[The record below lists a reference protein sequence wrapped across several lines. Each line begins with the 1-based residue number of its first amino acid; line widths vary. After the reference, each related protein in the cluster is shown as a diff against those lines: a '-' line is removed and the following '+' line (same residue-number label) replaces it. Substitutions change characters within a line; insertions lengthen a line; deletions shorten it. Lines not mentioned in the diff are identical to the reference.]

1 MPAVVAP
8 PSDAKGYTLA
18 IGAAA
23 SRSSWQQSLAL
34 VHAMPQRRVA
44 VNIITL
50 NAAASTFSRRQCPL
64 SYGWVKA
71 ADLFASMRRAGP
83 QPDVVSFNVLA
94 SCCEKGRQWRRAV
107 TVLDIL
113 RWQGHL
119 RADAITFNT
128 VIASCEKAGCW
139 ESALEILRCMDRDS
153 RKGQQGNQVSFLD
166 LHGLNSAISACEKGL
181 QWQRALFLLL
191 EDCAGRRL
199 HADAITYSAAI
210 TACGHGARSDIALD
224 LLRSMR
230 HAKVEPKVFCFN
242 AAITTCGARSLQWE
256 PALELLWA
264 ARQLSVEPNTV
275 TGNAALGACGPGHRW
290 EVAVAGLQFLL
301 SGSGLRANI
310 LSFNSAISA
319 VNFGREAWQVAVSFL
334 EAAQHY
340 GLLPDIITLGAVG
353 DAFDKAL
360 QWQHAINL
368 LREAVPYYSVL
379 PDKGCFGAAISACER
394 CGQWEMALELLQVMS
409 AGRRPESSVD
419 VAAFGAAV
427 NACGKTLRWA
437 QALQLQREL
446 LRRGLQ
452 ASTQGHNAVM
462 DACARARRWQ
472 RALDLL
478 ADMRPLGNALVPD
491 AISFSIAVAAFGGP
505 SHLTMKPS
513 VPASSPWFWALQLAD
528 DLRCQGARPAVV
540 GVEGALVGAC
550 AAGAQWQPAL
560 RLIGDLLNSQQEP
573 DAASVGAATSA
584 CRRARQWESAIS
596 LLVQAASGSQSLATD
611 IAAQAD
617 ACEAAPV
624 GEAPLARL
632 LEDLDRQ
639 SLQVGL
645 GACSRRRGRVVQ
657 AIAVEVLEPA
667 ADLPVP
673 SKDWASLLSQAEF
686 VASASFPPEVPPKPS
701 APVPVAKVLVEF
713 PADPDGFFWHHRIL
727 LKRIAGPTWLA
738 LTPDHDI
745 CRHNLETSRHLVL
758 ERAAQFPAAQRAF
771 VYAFDPIDRAT
782 LEGFKRIA
790 ATQAALLG
798 DGGDVEAKGIVKIGN
813 EEVFVEKVQADQ
825 LAAWAAKTVK
835 DAGDIRLL
843 GDHRDAAGKRK
854 LDLSSAVAMMRES
867 KIDDFPLQGVRA
879 CREYLSAISEG
890 PGNIVSYHSEW
901 VRLSGVNEASAVCHT
916 HRTLAETL
924 RLLVS
929 FDQVDLS
936 NMAGGEQL
944 VRWIIQIET
953 AVERNPKLPDF
964 SGLDIVTGATTT
976 AEGKALAPKFGEWIT
991 ERMKSRATIWKSQRQ
1006 YNEERRGSAK
1016 VKGDGKGGKGAQAAA
1031 DKDRD
1036 GKKKKKDAG
1045 GAQAAADDQRA
1056 TMEATGKRNKFS
1068 SPAFGVRARDRRH
1081 GDPFPLPVPSS
1092 HSALFRAANTG
1103 QRQVFEALHSLNAL
1117 AGPTLKSASAQQHS
1131 LPPSACLKP
1140 TSVQQW
1146 MMDDVVER
1154 ISRHGE
1160 QPADLSEESSLG
1172 ELLASSGPYSGDVGH
1187 LASFDIS
1194 KIKVLSRPL
1203 RPQEAASL
1211 CPPRTAG
1218 YYKHFRHVI
1227 ERDERELEV
1236 LRESNYDGLTPYWDP
1251 KLKRSRGTR
1260 IGLYQA
1266 LHRVGLLTFRRRAKA
1281 KVGFFVV
1288 AKKDGM
1294 QRLIVDA
1301 RVPNM
1306 CHRRP
1311 PPTRLGTSGAYL
1323 DLDLGDHAASG
1334 FGPVYEPSGNEGD
1347 VGDCFY
1353 NFLQEDLASWFC
1365 ADDWMT
1371 SEEWMSLG
1379 IDVGEVFDDELR
1391 CKLCPSRDERLCP
1404 AFLGVCMGWSWA
1416 LHNAQEIVSH
1426 QVSQT
1431 ENFDKSDQIRDKQ
1444 VAPLLQPGRPVLGIY
1459 VDNVAIIGGVPEDAD
1474 RRMRAVCERFGQLG
1488 IPFVVTHKS
1497 SQSYLDTIGLRF
1509 DFARRALMHKSRRC
1523 WRLRLAT
1530 LALLRRRKVRGSV
1543 LQVWGGHVIH
1553 HCSLLRPG
1561 MSCLHSFYRFIE
1573 FAGNEQKVLWP
1584 SVRQEMRLVIGLVFL
1599 GEAHLGAPIHENVY
1613 LGDSSTYG
1621 FSLMVTKSS
1630 QLEVRQATLHRERW
1644 RFIVPDVELGAPL
1657 VSPLDFSSLG
1667 GLSPLGGDVAPPP
1680 GLWPPGAHEIS
1691 SGWSR
1696 GSCPGAGFGTST
1708 QYGRQ
1713 LLQQAELRRK
1723 PVQSWRPS
1731 RPPRPLVEVPDSIP
1745 VIGPEWD
1752 KRDRYTL
1759 LVAAPWHHTAE
1770 HINIKEMRVLLM
1782 GVRRCCR
1789 DRSALGHRV
1798 LLLSDNL
1805 VSVLA
1810 LEKGRSSSYSLNLL
1824 CRRAAAYSIGGRISF
1839 RFRHIG
1845 TDRNV
1850 ADAPSR
1856 CIPDNAQTH
1865 LAQLGLHRWV
1875 LGVGLEARIRGR
1887 LRWANLQGLQL
1898 GGQLHASRR
1907 RTSQQPK
1914 YFLELFSGSG
1924 VLTTAFKQAGCNVLP
1939 ACEILNGVQFDLT
1952 RHSTQ
1957 EALLR
1962 LLRTGRIWYVHMG
1975 TPCTVWSRARHGLT
1989 NMARARAKETVG
2001 VELALFSV
2009 AVARLASSLNIWW
2022 SIENPRSSR
2031 LWNFHPV
2038 SELLQLPHTH
2048 WFHWDMCMYD
2058 SPNKKPTA
2066 TMTNCPSLAGLA
2078 RACQGGHKHMV
2089 LRGTERVRLLDGLTV
2104 TRNKTAG
2111 AGVYPVPLCRRWC
2124 SLATSLC
2131 PAGAFGDSSSGFKGE
2146 SESALSHAAR
2156 AASSSVHG
2164 LAMPHEQTQK
2174 RADHDFLGNPCY
2186 RAQRYREPI
2195 IFGQHSNAEAEV
2207 LRQQRPVRPCQL

>member
-1 MPAVVAP
+1 MALVVGGA
-8 PSDAKGYTLA
+8 G
-18 IGAAA
+18 GAA
-23 SRSSWQQSLAL
+23 L
-34 VHAMPQRRVA
+34 PDD
-44 VNIITL
+44 
-50 NAAASTFSRRQCPL
+50 FS
-64 SYGWVKA
+64 
-71 ADLFASMRRAGP
+71 
-83 QPDVVSFNVLA
+83 
-94 SCCEKGRQWRRAV
+94 
-107 TVLDIL
+107 
-113 RWQGHL
+113 
-119 RADAITFNT
+119 
-128 VIASCEKAGCW
+128 
-139 ESALEILRCMDRDS
+139 
-153 RKGQQGNQVSFLD
+153 LD
-166 LHGLNSAISACEKGL
+166 LA
-181 QWQRALFLLL
+181 
-191 EDCAGRRL
+191 
-199 HADAITYSAAI
+199 
-210 TACGHGARSDIALD
+210 
-224 LLRSMR
+224 
-230 HAKVEPKVFCFN
+230 EPQ
-242 AAITTCGARSLQWE
+242 I
-256 PALELLWA
+256 
-264 ARQLSVEPNTV
+264 
-275 TGNAALGACGPGHRW
+275 
-290 EVAVAGLQFLL
+290 
-301 SGSGLRANI
+301 
-310 LSFNSAISA
+310 
-319 VNFGREAWQVAVSFL
+319 
-334 EAAQHY
+334 
-340 GLLPDIITLGAVG
+340 
-353 DAFDKAL
+353 
-360 QWQHAINL
+360 
-368 LREAVPYYSVL
+368 
-379 PDKGCFGAAISACER
+379 
-394 CGQWEMALELLQVMS
+394 
-409 AGRRPESSVD
+409 
-419 VAAFGAAV
+419 
-427 NACGKTLRWA
+427 
-437 QALQLQREL
+437 
-446 LRRGLQ
+446 
-452 ASTQGHNAVM
+452 
-462 DACARARRWQ
+462 
-472 RALDLL
+472 
-478 ADMRPLGNALVPD
+478 
-491 AISFSIAVAAFGGP
+491 
-505 SHLTMKPS
+505 
-513 VPASSPWFWALQLAD
+513 
-528 DLRCQGARPAVV
+528 
-540 GVEGALVGAC
+540 
-550 AAGAQWQPAL
+550 
-560 RLIGDLLNSQQEP
+560 
-573 DAASVGAATSA
+573 
-584 CRRARQWESAIS
+584 
-596 LLVQAASGSQSLATD
+596 
-611 IAAQAD
+611 
-617 ACEAAPV
+617 
-624 GEAPLARL
+624 
-632 LEDLDRQ
+632 
-639 SLQVGL
+639 
-645 GACSRRRGRVVQ
+645 
-657 AIAVEVLEPA
+657 
-667 ADLPVP
+667 
-673 SKDWASLLSQAEF
+673 
-686 VASASFPPEVPPKPS
+686 
-701 APVPVAKVLVEF
+701 LVEF

-758 ERAAQFPAAQRAF
+758 ARAAQFPAAQRAF

-790 ATQAALLG
+790 STQAALLG
-798 DGGDVEAKGIVKIGN
+798 DGGDVEVKAKGIVKMGN
-813 EEVFVEKVQADQ
+813 EEVFVEKVQADN

-854 LDLSSAVAMMRES
+854 LDLSSAVAMMLES

-890 PGNIVSYHSEW
+890 PGNIISYHSEW

-916 HRTLAETL
+916 HRTLAENL

-964 SGLDIVTGATTT
+964 SGLDIVTGATTS

-1006 YNEERRGSAK
+1006 YNEERRGS
-1016 VKGDGKGGKGAQAAA
+1016 VKDKGAGKGK

-1056 TMEATGKRNKFS
+1056 TMEATGKRTKFS

-1092 HSALFRAANTG
+1092 HSALFRAADTG
-1103 QRQVFEALHSLNAL
+1103 QRQVFEAFQSLNAL

-1131 LPPSACLKP
+1131 LPPSAGLKP

-1146 MMDDVVER
+1146 MMDD
-1154 ISRHGE
+1154 
-1160 QPADLSEESSLG
+1160 
-1172 ELLASSGPYSGDVGH
+1172 LLASSGPYSGDVGH

-1251 KLKRSRGTR
+1251 KLNRSRGAR

-1391 CKLCPSRDERLCP
+1391 CKLYPSREERLCP

-1416 LHNAQEIVSH
+1416 LHMAQEIVSH

-1553 HCSLLRPG
+1553 HFSLLRPG

-1599 GEAHLGAPIHENVY
+1599 GEAHLGAPIHESVY

-1630 QLEVRQATLHRERW
+1630 QQEVRQATLHRERW
-1644 RFIVPDVELGAPL
+1644 RFIAPDVELGAPL
-1657 VSPLDFSSLG
+1657 VSPLDFSTLG

-1680 GLWPPGAHEIS
+1680 DLLGGHEV
-1691 SGWSR
+1691 
-1696 GSCPGAGFGTST
+1696 AV
-1708 QYGRQ
+1708 Q

-1752 KRDRYTL
+1752 KQDRYTL

-1810 LEKGRSSSYSLNLL
+1810 LETGRSSSYSLNLL

-1856 CIPDNAQTH
+1856 CIPDDAQTH

-1875 LGVGLEARIRGR
+1875 LGVGGS
-1887 LRWANLQGLQL
+1887 
-1898 GGQLHASRR
+1898 GGQISK
-1907 RTSQQPK
+1907 TSQQPK

-1952 RHSTQ
+1952 RHSAQ

-1962 LLRTGRIWYVHMG
+1962 LLRTGRVWYVHMG

-2009 AVARLASSLNIWW
+2009 AVA
-2022 SIENPRSSR
+2022 P
-2031 LWNFHPV
+2031 
-2038 SELLQLPHTH
+2038 
-2048 WFHWDMCMYD
+2048 
-2058 SPNKKPTA
+2058 
-2066 TMTNCPSLAGLA
+2066 
-2078 RACQGGHKHMV
+2078 CQGGHKHLV

-2124 SLATSLC
+2124 SLATSLG

-2164 LAMPHEQTQK
+2164 FAMQHEQTQT
-2174 RADHDFLGNPCY
+2174 RADHDFFGNPCY
-2186 RAQRYREPI
+2186 RAQRYHEPI
-2195 IFGQHSNAEAEV
+2195 IFGQHSNAEAESGLASTSKRGRV
-2207 LRQQRPVRPCQL
+2207 LCAKTGAGVLLPKSKQLKCRKVTSNTLARYSSALEEFDTWAKKNKRGLGPKQLDASMVEFMRQQYEAGCQSWEGSYLVYGHQLLRHTGLDSSCLPESKKALKGWKTGAPGKMRLPYPEEVILDVADFALGAGNGEAAMAIALQLDGYFRPSEVLNLTVKQVMPPARKAGRAYAKAWGIVLAPAEDEKPTKTGQFDDSVLIGDIQHEWLGPILALLIKNKTPEDKLFPSLSLASYERLFRDAMQKRYNKCIHVTPHAVRHSGPSNDKFHKRRSLLQIQKRGRWASPKSVARYEKEALLLSIWRAIPEHKHSDISARSRDFPFKLFHSGHVQTLCQLEANPRPDKVLSGELKNTGQAFHFTTLYLAANFLRPSPPESVQATFRHFAD

>member
-1 MPAVVAP
+1 VFRLPACARSPGQLQAGIMEALRRLSLISKVTIEIQNHWGIE
-8 PSDAKGYTLA
+8 DKTLA
-18 IGAAA
+18 EFVIEIGETVASVSDFEAKLEENGAAA
-23 SRSSWQQSLAL
+23 TGA
-34 VHAMPQRRVA
+34 
-44 VNIITL
+44 
-50 NAAASTFSRRQCPL
+50 FSER
-64 SYGWVKA
+64 
-71 ADLFASMRRAGP
+71 LFELIQKMGGP
-83 QPDVVSFNVLA
+83 KKGAEP
-94 SCCEKGRQWRRAV
+94 EK
-107 TVLDIL
+107 
-113 RWQGHL
+113 
-119 RADAITFNT
+119 
-128 VIASCEKAGCW
+128 
-139 ESALEILRCMDRDS
+139 
-153 RKGQQGNQVSFLD
+153 KGS
-166 LHGLNSAISACEKGL
+166 
-181 QWQRALFLLL
+181 
-191 EDCAGRRL
+191 
-199 HADAITYSAAI
+199 
-210 TACGHGARSDIALD
+210 
-224 LLRSMR
+224 
-230 HAKVEPKVFCFN
+230 
-242 AAITTCGARSLQWE
+242 
-256 PALELLWA
+256 
-264 ARQLSVEPNTV
+264 
-275 TGNAALGACGPGHRW
+275 
-290 EVAVAGLQFLL
+290 
-301 SGSGLRANI
+301 
-310 LSFNSAISA
+310 
-319 VNFGREAWQVAVSFL
+319 
-334 EAAQHY
+334 
-340 GLLPDIITLGAVG
+340 
-353 DAFDKAL
+353 
-360 QWQHAINL
+360 
-368 LREAVPYYSVL
+368 
-379 PDKGCFGAAISACER
+379 
-394 CGQWEMALELLQVMS
+394 
-409 AGRRPESSVD
+409 
-419 VAAFGAAV
+419 
-427 NACGKTLRWA
+427 
-437 QALQLQREL
+437 
-446 LRRGLQ
+446 
-452 ASTQGHNAVM
+452 
-462 DACARARRWQ
+462 
-472 RALDLL
+472 
-478 ADMRPLGNALVPD
+478 RPLGDKDLKFPGLAMPD
-491 AISFSIAVAAFGGP
+491 NKSRNELKLDAQSNDLSSAARKLLNMEKGEEE
-505 SHLTMKPS
+505 MEAERK
-513 VPASSPWFWALQLAD
+513 
-528 DLRCQGARPAVV
+528 
-540 GVEGALVGAC
+540 
-550 AAGAQWQPAL
+550 AGAKELRERSRSRGKKEKKNDRGKVVNGPAEL
-560 RLIGDLLNSQQEP
+560 YGIYKGQVSRIMEYGCFINFETSEGRKEGLAHLSEVTKETRNVSRAGEYALPQCCDRSFVFQAEPSTSTTTTTTILPEPKPFEPANSSLP
-573 DAASVGAATSA
+573 GIAP
-584 CRRARQWESAIS
+584 
-596 LLVQAASGSQSLATD
+596 LLVHLGL
-611 IAAQAD
+611 
-617 ACEAAPV
+617 
-624 GEAPLARL
+624 GG
-632 LEDLDRQ
+632 
-639 SLQVGL
+639 LQVGL

-657 AIAVEVLEPA
+657 AIAVEVVEPA
-667 ADLPVP
+667 ADPPVP

-701 APVPVAKVLVEF
+701 APVPVAK
-713 PADPDGFFWHHRIL
+713 
-727 LKRIAGPTWLA
+727 
-738 LTPDHDI
+738 
-745 CRHNLETSRHLVL
+745 
-758 ERAAQFPAAQRAF
+758 
-771 VYAFDPIDRAT
+771 AT
-782 LEGFKRIA
+782 LGESGPKRPSD
-790 ATQAALLG
+790 LLRNRRTEELKARA
-798 DGGDVEAKGIVKIGN
+798 EAYYS
-813 EEVFVEKVQADQ
+813 Q
-825 LAAWAAKTVK
+825 
-835 DAGDIRLL
+835 
-843 GDHRDAAGKRK
+843 
-854 LDLSSAVAMMRES
+854 
-867 KIDDFPLQGVRA
+867 
-879 CREYLSAISEG
+879 
-890 PGNIVSYHSEW
+890 PG
-901 VRLSGVNEASAVCHT
+901 
-916 HRTLAETL
+916 
-924 RLLVS
+924 
-929 FDQVDLS
+929 
-936 NMAGGEQL
+936 
-944 VRWIIQIET
+944 
-953 AVERNPKLPDF
+953 
-964 SGLDIVTGATTT
+964 TGATTS
-976 AEGKALAPKFGEWIT
+976 AEGEALAPKFGEWIT
-991 ERMKSRATIWKSQRQ
+991 ERMKSGATNWESQRQ
-1006 YNEERRGSAK
+1006 YNEERRGS
-1016 VKGDGKGGKGAQAAA
+1016 VEVMGDGKGSKGAQTAA
-1031 DKDRD
+1031 DKSARNH
-1036 GKKKKKDAG
+1036 G
-1045 GAQAAADDQRA
+1045 GNWQAH
-1056 TMEATGKRNKFS
+1056 KFS

-1103 QRQVFEALHSLNAL
+1103 QRQVFEAFHSLNAL

-1131 LPPSACLKP
+1131 LPPSADLKP

-1154 ISRHGE
+1154 ISRHGS

-1251 KLKRSRGTR
+1251 KLKRSRGAR

-1311 PPTRLGTSGAYL
+1311 PSTRLGTSGAYL
-1323 DLDLGDHAASG
+1323 NLDLGDHAASG

-1379 IDVGEVFDDELR
+1379 INVGEVFDDELR
-1391 CKLCPSRDERLCP
+1391 CKLYPSREERLCP
-1404 AFLGVCMGWSWA
+1404 GVCMGWSWA
-1416 LHNAQEIVSH
+1416 LHMAQEIVSH

-1509 DFARRALMHKSRRC
+1509 DFARGALMHKSRRC

-1553 HCSLLRPG
+1553 HFSLLRPG

-1644 RFIVPDVELGAPL
+1644 RFIAPDVELGAPL

-1667 GLSPLGGDVAPPP
+1667 GLSPLGGDVVPPP

-1752 KRDRYTL
+1752 KQDRYTL
-1759 LVAAPWHHTAE
+1759 LVAAPRHHTAE

-1856 CIPDNAQTH
+1856 WFDPPGSKHSRQCSNSPRTAGTPPP
-1865 LAQLGLHRWV
+1865 GP
-1875 LGVGLEARIRGR
+1875 
-1887 LRWANLQGLQL
+1887 
-1898 GGQLHASRR
+1898 RR
-1907 RTSQQPK
+1907 RFGGRDPKAAPEGKSPRSTTRGTASCKPAESAADGPHDVSPVPDLAFPVLPVASKVLTSRPQQPK

-1957 EALLR
+1957 EAMLR
-1962 LLRTGRIWYVHMG
+1962 LLRTGRVWYVHMG

-2078 RACQGGHKHMV
+2078 RACQGGHKHVV
-2089 LRGTERVRLLDGLTV
+2089 LRGTERVRLPDGLTV

-2111 AGVYPVPLCRRWC
+2111 AGVYPANRSRLSAMPLELRAPLSMALLCNMSKRRNE
-2124 SLATSLC
+2124 LTTTSLGT
-2131 PAGAFGDSSSGFKGE
+2131 PATGRSATMSPSSSASIPMPKRRSYGSSGQ
-2146 SESALSHAAR
+2146 SGL
-2156 AASSSVHG
+2156 ASSSKRGRVLCAKTGAGVLLQKSKQLKCRKVTSNTLARYSSALEEFDTWAKKNKRGVGPLKLDASMVEFMRQQYEAGCQSWEGSYLVYGHQLLRHTG
-2164 LAMPHEQTQK
+2164 LDSSCLPESKKALKGWKTGAPGRMRLPYPEEVILDVADFALGAGNGEAAFAIALQLDGYFRPSEVLNLTVKQVMPPARKAGRAYAKAWGIVLAPAEDQKPTKTGQFDDSVLIGDIQHEWLGPLLELLTKNKAPEEKLFPSLSLASYERLFRDAMQK
-2174 RADHDFLGNPCY
+2174 RYNKFIHVTPHSVRHSGPSNDKFHKRRSLLQIQKRGRWASPKSVTRYEKEALLLGIW
-2186 RAQRYREPI
+2186 RAIPEN
-2195 IFGQHSNAEAEV
+2195 QHSDISARSREFPSKLFQFFNATP
-2207 LRQQRPVRPCQL
+2207 Q

>member
-1 MPAVVAP
+1 MPNDESNFQGVAGQARPSRGDAKGYTKRCQGLHQAMPAVVAP

-64 SYGWVKA
+64 SYGW
-71 ADLFASMRRAGP
+71 
-83 QPDVVSFNVLA
+83 
-94 SCCEKGRQWRRAV
+94 
-107 TVLDIL
+107 
-113 RWQGHL
+113 
-119 RADAITFNT
+119 
-128 VIASCEKAGCW
+128 
-139 ESALEILRCMDRDS
+139 
-153 RKGQQGNQVSFLD
+153 
-166 LHGLNSAISACEKGL
+166 
-181 QWQRALFLLL
+181 
-191 EDCAGRRL
+191 
-199 HADAITYSAAI
+199 
-210 TACGHGARSDIALD
+210 
-224 LLRSMR
+224 
-230 HAKVEPKVFCFN
+230 
-242 AAITTCGARSLQWE
+242 
-256 PALELLWA
+256 
-264 ARQLSVEPNTV
+264 
-275 TGNAALGACGPGHRW
+275 
-290 EVAVAGLQFLL
+290 
-301 SGSGLRANI
+301 
-310 LSFNSAISA
+310 
-319 VNFGREAWQVAVSFL
+319 
-334 EAAQHY
+334 
-340 GLLPDIITLGAVG
+340 
-353 DAFDKAL
+353 
-360 QWQHAINL
+360 
-368 LREAVPYYSVL
+368 
-379 PDKGCFGAAISACER
+379 
-394 CGQWEMALELLQVMS
+394 
-409 AGRRPESSVD
+409 
-419 VAAFGAAV
+419 
-427 NACGKTLRWA
+427 
-437 QALQLQREL
+437 
-446 LRRGLQ
+446 
-452 ASTQGHNAVM
+452 
-462 DACARARRWQ
+462 
-472 RALDLL
+472 
-478 ADMRPLGNALVPD
+478 
-491 AISFSIAVAAFGGP
+491 
-505 SHLTMKPS
+505 
-513 VPASSPWFWALQLAD
+513 LAD

-596 LLVQAASGSQSLATD
+596 LL
-611 IAAQAD
+611 AD

-639 SLQVGL
+639 RIAPLLVHLGLGGLQVGL

-901 VRLSGVNEASAVCHT
+901 VRLSGVNEASAV
-916 HRTLAETL
+916 
-924 RLLVS
+924 
-929 FDQVDLS
+929 DLS

-1056 TMEATGKRNKFS
+1056 TMEATGKRNTFS

-1103 QRQVFEALHSLNAL
+1103 QRQVFEAFLSLNAL

-1131 LPPSACLKP
+1131 LPPSAGLKP

-1154 ISRHGE
+1154 ISRHGS

-1187 LASFDIS
+1187 LAAFDIS

-1416 LHNAQEIVSH
+1416 LHMAQEIVSH

-1553 HCSLLRPG
+1553 HFSLLRPG

-2146 SESALSHAAR
+2146 SDSALSHAAR

-2195 IFGQHSNAEAEV
+2195 IFGQHSNAEAESGLASSSKRGRV
-2207 LRQQRPVRPCQL
+2207 LCAKTGAGVLLQRSKQLKCRKVTSNTLARYSSALEEFDTWAKKNKRGVGPLQLDASMVEFMQQQYETPEEKLFPSLSLASYERLFQDARRQRYNKCIHVTPHSVRHSGPSNDKFHKRRSLLQIQKRCQWASSKSVTKYEKEALPLGIWRAIPENQHSDISAISREFPSKLFHDMLRVRGTINFIHLLIGEYFTTLFPAGEPHILSSPPEFRATYFTTLFPAGEPHILSSPPEFRATEEFSVPQNIYLSWVRQELDDEQACLELPFTILLLMSFAFMAVLGLSQDVVFSVEQAIEQDIVVNANFAFSHNMGHKGLEDAHSFADIFSWLRLGFLPLVIQPSWSYSESRDADSASVFDLTNFTPSDPSGSWAMGAYGPSTRTLPMTGDYLHYNRIVGGLHGSALASDNR

>member
-1 MPAVVAP
+1 
-8 PSDAKGYTLA
+8 
-18 IGAAA
+18 
-23 SRSSWQQSLAL
+23 
-34 VHAMPQRRVA
+34 PQ
-44 VNIITL
+44 
-50 NAAASTFSRRQCPL
+50 
-64 SYGWVKA
+64 
-71 ADLFASMRRAGP
+71 
-83 QPDVVSFNVLA
+83 
-94 SCCEKGRQWRRAV
+94 
-107 TVLDIL
+107 
-113 RWQGHL
+113 
-119 RADAITFNT
+119 
-128 VIASCEKAGCW
+128 
-139 ESALEILRCMDRDS
+139 
-153 RKGQQGNQVSFLD
+153 
-166 LHGLNSAISACEKGL
+166 
-181 QWQRALFLLL
+181 
-191 EDCAGRRL
+191 
-199 HADAITYSAAI
+199 
-210 TACGHGARSDIALD
+210 
-224 LLRSMR
+224 
-230 HAKVEPKVFCFN
+230 
-242 AAITTCGARSLQWE
+242 
-256 PALELLWA
+256 
-264 ARQLSVEPNTV
+264 
-275 TGNAALGACGPGHRW
+275 
-290 EVAVAGLQFLL
+290 
-301 SGSGLRANI
+301 
-310 LSFNSAISA
+310 
-319 VNFGREAWQVAVSFL
+319 
-334 EAAQHY
+334 
-340 GLLPDIITLGAVG
+340 
-353 DAFDKAL
+353 
-360 QWQHAINL
+360 
-368 LREAVPYYSVL
+368 
-379 PDKGCFGAAISACER
+379 
-394 CGQWEMALELLQVMS
+394 
-409 AGRRPESSVD
+409 
-419 VAAFGAAV
+419 
-427 NACGKTLRWA
+427 
-437 QALQLQREL
+437 
-446 LRRGLQ
+446 
-452 ASTQGHNAVM
+452 
-462 DACARARRWQ
+462 
-472 RALDLL
+472 
-478 ADMRPLGNALVPD
+478 
-491 AISFSIAVAAFGGP
+491 
-505 SHLTMKPS
+505 
-513 VPASSPWFWALQLAD
+513 
-528 DLRCQGARPAVV
+528 
-540 GVEGALVGAC
+540 
-550 AAGAQWQPAL
+550 
-560 RLIGDLLNSQQEP
+560 
-573 DAASVGAATSA
+573 
-584 CRRARQWESAIS
+584 
-596 LLVQAASGSQSLATD
+596 
-611 IAAQAD
+611 
-617 ACEAAPV
+617 
-624 GEAPLARL
+624 
-632 LEDLDRQ
+632 
-639 SLQVGL
+639 
-645 GACSRRRGRVVQ
+645 
-657 AIAVEVLEPA
+657 
-667 ADLPVP
+667 
-673 SKDWASLLSQAEF
+673 
-686 VASASFPPEVPPKPS
+686 
-701 APVPVAKVLVEF
+701 VLVEF

-798 DGGDVEAKGIVKIGN
+798 DGGDVEVQSFLWVICDVSRPDYGNAVDSRMVNDPLTGVAFEAKGIVKMGN
-813 EEVFVEKVQADQ
+813 EEVVVEKVQADH

-964 SGLDIVTGATTT
+964 SGLDIVTGATTS

-1006 YNEERRGSAK
+1006 YNEERRGS
-1016 VKGDGKGGKGAQAAA
+1016 VKDKGAGKGK

-1056 TMEATGKRNKFS
+1056 TMEATGKRTKFS

-1103 QRQVFEALHSLNAL
+1103 QRQVFEAFHSLNAL

-1131 LPPSACLKP
+1131 LPPSAGLKP

-1194 KIKVLSRPL
+1194 KIRVLSRPL

-1251 KLKRSRGTR
+1251 KLKRSRGAR

-1391 CKLCPSRDERLCP
+1391 CKLYPSREERLCP

-1416 LHNAQEIVSH
+1416 LHMAQEIVSH

-1497 SQSYLDTIGLRF
+1497 SQSYLDTVGLRF

-1553 HCSLLRPG
+1553 HFSLLRPG

-1630 QLEVRQATLHRERW
+1630 QQEVRQATLHRERW
-1644 RFIVPDVELGAPL
+1644 RFIAPDVELGAPL
-1657 VSPLDFSSLG
+1657 VSPLDFSTLG

-1680 GLWPPGAHEIS
+1680 GLSPPGAHEIS

-1752 KRDRYTL
+1752 KQDRYTL

-1856 CIPDNAQTH
+1856 WFDPPGSKHSRQCSNSPRTVGTPP
-1865 LAQLGLHRWV
+1865 LGPRCRF
-1875 LGVGLEARIRGR
+1875 GGR
-1887 LRWANLQGLQL
+1887 DPKA
-1898 GGQLHASRR
+1898 AP
-1907 RTSQQPK
+1907 TSQQPK

-1962 LLRTGRIWYVHMG
+1962 LLRTGRVWYVHMG

-2078 RACQGGHKHMV
+2078 RACQGGRKHLV

-2164 LAMPHEQTQK
+2164 FAMQHEQTQK
-2174 RADHDFLGNPCY
+2174 RADHDFFGNPCY
-2186 RAQRYREPI
+2186 RAQRYHEPI
-2195 IFGQHSNAEAEV
+2195 IFGQHSNAEAKV
-2207 LRQQRPVRPCQL
+2207 LRQQRPVRYSSALEEFDTWAKKNKRGVGPLQLDASMVEFMRQQYEAGCQSWEGSYLVYGHQLLRHTGLDSSCLPESKKALKGWKTGAPGRMRLPYPEEVILDVADFALGAGDGEAAMAIALQLDGYFRPSEVLNLTVKQVMPPARKAGRAYAKAWGIVLAPAEDEKPTKTGQFDDSVLIGDIQHEWLGPLLELLIKNKTPEDKLFPSLSLASYERLFRDAMQKRYNKCIHVTPHSVRHSGPSNDKFHKRRSLLQIQKRGRWASPKSVARYEKEALLLGIWRAIPENQHSDISARSREFPSKLFQFFNATPQ

>member
-1 MPAVVAP
+1 MSIQLGDNCGGTGMGDRLCRVHSSCRPGCSRFVQSRHRLVLENDSA
-8 PSDAKGYTLA
+8 
-18 IGAAA
+18 GAAPRGRVPCLSA
-23 SRSSWQQSLAL
+23 GISLACQNLPEGIAPLL
-34 VHAMPQRRVA
+34 VH
-44 VNIITL
+44 L
-50 NAAASTFSRRQCPL
+50 
-64 SYGWVKA
+64 
-71 ADLFASMRRAGP
+71 
-83 QPDVVSFNVLA
+83 
-94 SCCEKGRQWRRAV
+94 
-107 TVLDIL
+107 
-113 RWQGHL
+113 
-119 RADAITFNT
+119 
-128 VIASCEKAGCW
+128 
-139 ESALEILRCMDRDS
+139 
-153 RKGQQGNQVSFLD
+153 
-166 LHGLNSAISACEKGL
+166 GL
-181 QWQRALFLLL
+181 
-191 EDCAGRRL
+191 
-199 HADAITYSAAI
+199 
-210 TACGHGARSDIALD
+210 
-224 LLRSMR
+224 
-230 HAKVEPKVFCFN
+230 
-242 AAITTCGARSLQWE
+242 
-256 PALELLWA
+256 
-264 ARQLSVEPNTV
+264 
-275 TGNAALGACGPGHRW
+275 
-290 EVAVAGLQFLL
+290 
-301 SGSGLRANI
+301 
-310 LSFNSAISA
+310 
-319 VNFGREAWQVAVSFL
+319 
-334 EAAQHY
+334 
-340 GLLPDIITLGAVG
+340 
-353 DAFDKAL
+353 
-360 QWQHAINL
+360 
-368 LREAVPYYSVL
+368 
-379 PDKGCFGAAISACER
+379 
-394 CGQWEMALELLQVMS
+394 
-409 AGRRPESSVD
+409 
-419 VAAFGAAV
+419 
-427 NACGKTLRWA
+427 
-437 QALQLQREL
+437 
-446 LRRGLQ
+446 
-452 ASTQGHNAVM
+452 
-462 DACARARRWQ
+462 
-472 RALDLL
+472 
-478 ADMRPLGNALVPD
+478 
-491 AISFSIAVAAFGGP
+491 GG
-505 SHLTMKPS
+505 
-513 VPASSPWFWALQLAD
+513 
-528 DLRCQGARPAVV
+528 
-540 GVEGALVGAC
+540 
-550 AAGAQWQPAL
+550 
-560 RLIGDLLNSQQEP
+560 
-573 DAASVGAATSA
+573 
-584 CRRARQWESAIS
+584 
-596 LLVQAASGSQSLATD
+596 
-611 IAAQAD
+611 
-617 ACEAAPV
+617 
-624 GEAPLARL
+624 
-632 LEDLDRQ
+632 
-639 SLQVGL
+639 LQVGL

-657 AIAVEVLEPA
+657 AIAVEVEEPA
-667 ADLPVP
+667 ADLPVR

-727 LKRIAGPTWLA
+727 LKRIAGPSWLA

-798 DGGDVEAKGIVKIGN
+798 DGGDVEVQSFVWVISDVSRPDYGNAVDSRMVNDPLTGVAFEAKGIVKIGN

-867 KIDDFPLQGVRA
+867 KIDDFPLQ
-879 CREYLSAISEG
+879 EYELVESIC
-890 PGNIVSYHSEW
+890 P
-901 VRLSGVNEASAVCHT
+901 
-916 HRTLAETL
+916 
-924 RLLVS
+924 LLVS

-1031 DKDRD
+1031 DKDRA
-1036 GKKKKKDAG
+1036 GKKKKK
-1045 GAQAAADDQRA
+1045 
-1056 TMEATGKRNKFS
+1056 ATGKRNKFS

-1103 QRQVFEALHSLNAL
+1103 QRQVFEAFLSLNAL

-1131 LPPSACLKP
+1131 LPPSAGLKP

-1154 ISRHGE
+1154 ISRHGS

-1251 KLKRSRGTR
+1251 KLKRSRGAR

-1416 LHNAQEIVSH
+1416 LHMAQEIVSH

-1553 HCSLLRPG
+1553 HFSLLRPG

-1667 GLSPLGGDVAPPP
+1667 GLSPLGGEVAPPP

-1752 KRDRYTL
+1752 KQDRYTL

-1856 CIPDNAQTH
+1856 WFDPPGSKHSRQCSNSPRTAGTPSLGPRRRFGGKDPKAAPVGKSPRSTTGGTAPCKPAKSAADGPHDVSPVPD
-1865 LAQLGLHRWV
+1865 LAFPV
-1875 LGVGLEARIRGR
+1875 LPV
-1887 LRWANLQGLQL
+1887 
-1898 GGQLHASRR
+1898 ASRVLTSR
-1907 RTSQQPK
+1907 PTRSRKEPVQRECRISDNNKHNKQQHDIISSFSVPLPKTSQQPK

-1989 NMARARAKETVG
+1989 NMARARAKEIVG

-2164 LAMPHEQTQK
+2164 LAMHMSTRRNELTTTSWGTPVTGRSATMSPSSSASIPMPKQRSYGSSGQSGLASPSKRGRVLCAKAGAGVLLRRSKQLKCRKVTSNTLARYSSALEEFDTWAKKNKRGVGPLQLDASMVEFMQQQHETPEEKLFPSLSLASYERLFRDARRQRYHKCIHVTPHSVRHSGPSNDKFHKRRSLLHIQK
-2174 RADHDFLGNPCY
+2174 RCQWASPKSVTKYEKEALPLGIW
-2186 RAQRYREPI
+2186 RAIPENKHSDISALSREFPSKL
-2195 IFGQHSNAEAEV
+2195 FQFFNATP
-2207 LRQQRPVRPCQL
+2207 Q

>member
-1 MPAVVAP
+1 AIRPAA
-8 PSDAKGYTLA
+8 
-18 IGAAA
+18 
-23 SRSSWQQSLAL
+23 
-34 VHAMPQRRVA
+34 
-44 VNIITL
+44 
-50 NAAASTFSRRQCPL
+50 
-64 SYGWVKA
+64 
-71 ADLFASMRRAGP
+71 LFASVLMALVVGGAG
-83 QPDVVSFNVLA
+83 
-94 SCCEKGRQWRRAV
+94 
-107 TVLDIL
+107 
-113 RWQGHL
+113 
-119 RADAITFNT
+119 
-128 VIASCEKAGCW
+128 
-139 ESALEILRCMDRDS
+139 
-153 RKGQQGNQVSFLD
+153 
-166 LHGLNSAISACEKGL
+166 
-181 QWQRALFLLL
+181 
-191 EDCAGRRL
+191 
-199 HADAITYSAAI
+199 
-210 TACGHGARSDIALD
+210 GA
-224 LLRSMR
+224 
-230 HAKVEPKVFCFN
+230 
-242 AAITTCGARSLQWE
+242 
-256 PALELLWA
+256 
-264 ARQLSVEPNTV
+264 
-275 TGNAALGACGPGHRW
+275 
-290 EVAVAGLQFLL
+290 
-301 SGSGLRANI
+301 
-310 LSFNSAISA
+310 
-319 VNFGREAWQVAVSFL
+319 
-334 EAAQHY
+334 
-340 GLLPDIITLGAVG
+340 
-353 DAFDKAL
+353 
-360 QWQHAINL
+360 
-368 LREAVPYYSVL
+368 VL
-379 PDKGCFGAAISACER
+379 PDDFS
-394 CGQWEMALELLQVMS
+394 
-409 AGRRPESSVD
+409 
-419 VAAFGAAV
+419 
-427 NACGKTLRWA
+427 
-437 QALQLQREL
+437 
-446 LRRGLQ
+446 
-452 ASTQGHNAVM
+452 
-462 DACARARRWQ
+462 
-472 RALDLL
+472 LDL
-478 ADMRPLGNALVPD
+478 A
-491 AISFSIAVAAFGGP
+491 
-505 SHLTMKPS
+505 
-513 VPASSPWFWALQLAD
+513 
-528 DLRCQGARPAVV
+528 
-540 GVEGALVGAC
+540 
-550 AAGAQWQPAL
+550 
-560 RLIGDLLNSQQEP
+560 EP
-573 DAASVGAATSA
+573 
-584 CRRARQWESAIS
+584 QI
-596 LLVQAASGSQSLATD
+596 
-611 IAAQAD
+611 
-617 ACEAAPV
+617 
-624 GEAPLARL
+624 
-632 LEDLDRQ
+632 
-639 SLQVGL
+639 
-645 GACSRRRGRVVQ
+645 
-657 AIAVEVLEPA
+657 
-667 ADLPVP
+667 
-673 SKDWASLLSQAEF
+673 
-686 VASASFPPEVPPKPS
+686 
-701 APVPVAKVLVEF
+701 LVEF
-713 PADPDGFFWHHRIL
+713 PADPDGFFWRHRIL

-745 CRHNLETSRHLVL
+745 CRRNLETSRHLVL

-790 ATQAALLG
+790 STQAALLG
-798 DGGDVEAKGIVKIGN
+798 DGGDVEVQAFLWVICDVSRPDYGNAVDSRMVNDPLTGVAFEAKGIVKMGN
-813 EEVFVEKVQADQ
+813 EEVFVEKVQADH

-964 SGLDIVTGATTT
+964 SGLDIVTGATTS

-1006 YNEERRGSAK
+1006 YNEERRGS
-1016 VKGDGKGGKGAQAAA
+1016 VKDKGAGKGK

-1036 GKKKKKDAG
+1036 GKKKKKEAG

-1056 TMEATGKRNKFS
+1056 TMEATGKRTKFS

-1103 QRQVFEALHSLNAL
+1103 QRQVFEAFRSLNAL
-1117 AGPTLKSASAQQHS
+1117 AGPTFKSASAQQHS
-1131 LPPSACLKP
+1131 LPPSAGLKP

-1251 KLKRSRGTR
+1251 KLKRSRGAR

-1391 CKLCPSRDERLCP
+1391 CKLYPSREERLCP

-1416 LHNAQEIVSH
+1416 LHMAQEIVSH

-1530 LALLRRRKVRGSV
+1530 LALLRRRRVRGSV

-1553 HCSLLRPG
+1553 HFSLLRPG

-1621 FSLMVTKSS
+1621 FSLMVTKTS
-1630 QLEVRQATLHRERW
+1630 QQEVRQATLHRERW
-1644 RFIVPDVELGAPL
+1644 RFIAPDVELGAPL
-1657 VSPLDFSSLG
+1657 VSPLDFSTLG
-1667 GLSPLGGDVAPPP
+1667 GLSPLGGEVAPPP
-1680 GLWPPGAHEIS
+1680 GLSPPGAHEIS

-1752 KRDRYTL
+1752 KQDRYTL

-1824 CRRAAAYSIGGRISF
+1824 CRRAAAYSIGGRIGF

-1856 CIPDNAQTH
+1856 WFDPPGSKHSRQCSSPPRTSGTPP
-1865 LAQLGLHRWV
+1865 LGPRS
-1875 LGVGLEARIRGR
+1875 RF
-1887 LRWANLQGLQL
+1887 
-1898 GGQLHASRR
+1898 GGKDPKAAP
-1907 RTSQQPK
+1907 TSQQPK

-1962 LLRTGRIWYVHMG
+1962 LLRTGRVWYVHMG

-2001 VELALFSV
+2001 VELALFSAFTLCLS
-2009 AVARLASSLNIWW
+2009 AVVGAALLPPSARREPLVTAVRDSKANRSRLSAMPLELRAPLSMALLCNMSKRRNELTTTSLGTPATGRSATMSPSSSASIPMPKRRSYGSSGQSGLASS
-2022 SIENPRSSR
+2022 SKRGR
-2031 LWNFHPV
+2031 
-2038 SELLQLPHTH
+2038 
-2048 WFHWDMCMYD
+2048 
-2058 SPNKKPTA
+2058 
-2066 TMTNCPSLAGLA
+2066 
-2078 RACQGGHKHMV
+2078 V
-2089 LRGTERVRLLDGLTV
+2089 LCA
-2104 TRNKTAG
+2104 KTG
-2111 AGVYPVPLCRRWC
+2111 AGVLLPNSKQLKCRKVTSNTLARYSSALEEFDTWAKKNKRGVGPLQLDASMVEFMRQQYEAGCQSWEGSYLVYGHQLLRHTGLDSSCLPESKKALKGWKTGAPGRMRLPYPEEVILDVADFALGAGDGEAALAIALQLDGYFRPSEVLNLTVKQVMPPARRAGRAYAKAWGIVLAPAEDEKPTKTGQFDDSVLIGDIQHEWLGPLLELLIKNKTPEDKLFPSL
-2124 SLATSLC
+2124 SLASYERL
-2131 PAGAFGDSSSGFKGE
+2131 FRD
-2146 SESALSHAAR
+2146 
-2156 AASSSVHG
+2156 
-2164 LAMPHEQTQK
+2164 AMQK
-2174 RADHDFLGNPCY
+2174 RYNKCIHVTPHSVRHSGPSNDKFHKRRSLLQIQKRGRWASPKSVARYEKEALLLGIW
-2186 RAQRYREPI
+2186 RAIPET
-2195 IFGQHSNAEAEV
+2195 QHSDISARSREFPSKLFQFFNATP
-2207 LRQQRPVRPCQL
+2207 Q

>member
-1 MPAVVAP
+1 M
-8 PSDAKGYTLA
+8 
-18 IGAAA
+18 
-23 SRSSWQQSLAL
+23 AL
-34 VHAMPQRRVA
+34 V
-44 VNIITL
+44 
-50 NAAASTFSRRQCPL
+50 
-64 SYGWVKA
+64 
-71 ADLFASMRRAGP
+71 
-83 QPDVVSFNVLA
+83 
-94 SCCEKGRQWRRAV
+94 
-107 TVLDIL
+107 
-113 RWQGHL
+113 
-119 RADAITFNT
+119 
-128 VIASCEKAGCW
+128 
-139 ESALEILRCMDRDS
+139 
-153 RKGQQGNQVSFLD
+153 
-166 LHGLNSAISACEKGL
+166 
-181 QWQRALFLLL
+181 
-191 EDCAGRRL
+191 
-199 HADAITYSAAI
+199 
-210 TACGHGARSDIALD
+210 
-224 LLRSMR
+224 
-230 HAKVEPKVFCFN
+230 
-242 AAITTCGARSLQWE
+242 
-256 PALELLWA
+256 
-264 ARQLSVEPNTV
+264 
-275 TGNAALGACGPGHRW
+275 
-290 EVAVAGLQFLL
+290 
-301 SGSGLRANI
+301 
-310 LSFNSAISA
+310 
-319 VNFGREAWQVAVSFL
+319 
-334 EAAQHY
+334 
-340 GLLPDIITLGAVG
+340 VG
-353 DAFDKAL
+353 
-360 QWQHAINL
+360 
-368 LREAVPYYSVL
+368 
-379 PDKGCFGAAISACER
+379 G
-394 CGQWEMALELLQVMS
+394 
-409 AGRRPESSVD
+409 
-419 VAAFGAAV
+419 
-427 NACGKTLRWA
+427 
-437 QALQLQREL
+437 
-446 LRRGLQ
+446 
-452 ASTQGHNAVM
+452 
-462 DACARARRWQ
+462 
-472 RALDLL
+472 
-478 ADMRPLGNALVPD
+478 
-491 AISFSIAVAAFGGP
+491 
-505 SHLTMKPS
+505 
-513 VPASSPWFWALQLAD
+513 
-528 DLRCQGARPAVV
+528 
-540 GVEGALVGAC
+540 
-550 AAGAQWQPAL
+550 AAGAAL
-560 RLIGDLLNSQQEP
+560 PDDFSLDLAEP
-573 DAASVGAATSA
+573 
-584 CRRARQWESAIS
+584 Q
-596 LLVQAASGSQSLATD
+596 
-611 IAAQAD
+611 
-617 ACEAAPV
+617 
-624 GEAPLARL
+624 
-632 LEDLDRQ
+632 
-639 SLQVGL
+639 
-645 GACSRRRGRVVQ
+645 
-657 AIAVEVLEPA
+657 
-667 ADLPVP
+667 
-673 SKDWASLLSQAEF
+673 
-686 VASASFPPEVPPKPS
+686 
-701 APVPVAKVLVEF
+701 VLVEF

-738 LTPDHDI
+738 LTPDLDI

-758 ERAAQFPAAQRAF
+758 ERAAHFPAAQRAF
-771 VYAFDPIDRAT
+771 VYAFDPIDRAA

-798 DGGDVEAKGIVKIGN
+798 DGGDVEVQSFLWVICDVNRPDYGNAVDSRMVNDPLTGVAFEAKGIVKMGN

-1016 VKGDGKGGKGAQAAA
+1016 VKGDGKGNKG

-1036 GKKKKKDAG
+1036 GKKKKKEAG
-1045 GAQAAADDQRA
+1045 GAQA
-1056 TMEATGKRNKFS
+1056 TGKRTKFS
-1068 SPAFGVRARDRRH
+1068 SPAFGVRARDRKH

-1103 QRQVFEALHSLNAL
+1103 QRQVFEAFLSLNAL

-1154 ISRHGE
+1154 ISRHGS

-1251 KLKRSRGTR
+1251 KLKRSRGAR
-1260 IGLYQA
+1260 MGLYQA

-1281 KVGFFVV
+1281 KV
-1288 AKKDGM
+1288 
-1294 QRLIVDA
+1294 
-1301 RVPNM
+1301 
-1306 CHRRP
+1306 
-1311 PPTRLGTSGAYL
+1311 GAYL

-1391 CKLCPSRDERLCP
+1391 CKLYPSREERLCP

-1416 LHNAQEIVSH
+1416 LHMAQEIVSH

-1509 DFARRALMHKSRRC
+1509 DFGRRALMHKSRRC

-1553 HCSLLRPG
+1553 HFSLLRPG

-1630 QLEVRQATLHRERW
+1630 QLEVRQATLHREKW
-1644 RFIVPDVELGAPL
+1644 RFIAPDVELGAPL

-1752 KRDRYTL
+1752 KQDRYTL

-1856 CIPDNAQTH
+1856 WFDPPGSKHSRQCSNSPRTAGTPP
-1865 LAQLGLHRWV
+1865 LGP
-1875 LGVGLEARIRGR
+1875 
-1887 LRWANLQGLQL
+1887 
-1898 GGQLHASRR
+1898 RR
-1907 RTSQQPK
+1907 RFGGRDPKAAPVGKSPRSTTRGTASCKPAESAADGPHDTSQQPK

-1962 LLRTGRIWYVHMG
+1962 LLRTGRVWYVHMG

-2031 LWNFHPV
+2031 LWHFHPV

-2078 RACQGGHKHMV
+2078 RACQGGHKHLV

-2164 LAMPHEQTQK
+2164 FAMQHEQTQK
-2174 RADHDFLGNPCY
+2174 RADHDFSGNPCY
-2186 RAQRYREPI
+2186 RAQRYHEPI
-2195 IFGQHSNAEAEV
+2195 IFGQHSNAEAKSGLASFSKRGRVPCAKTGAGVLLQKSKQLKCRKVTSNILARYSSALEEFDTWAKKNKRGVGPLQLGASMVEFMRQQYEAGCQSWEGSYLVYGHQLLRHTGLDSSCLPESKKALKGWKTGAPGRMRLPYPEEIILDVADFALGAGDGEAALAIALQRDGYFRPAEV
-2207 LRQQRPVRPCQL
+2207 LNLTVNQVMPPARKAGRAYAKAWGIVLAPAEDQKPTITGQFDDSVLIGDIQHEWLGPLLELLIKNKTPEDKLFPSLSLASYERLFRDAMQKRYKRSAATGHLARYPGEPALRHQREIQG